1 MNFDFKK
8 EKIMVKVV
16 VLGAHGRVAQIVEKF
31 LFADKDVQTSL
42 FLRNASRMADK
53 KNQATIFEGSATDA
67 AQLEKAMKGQDI
79 VYANLSGKDDIDL
92 EAEATVEAMQN
103 AHVKRLIWIS
113 TLGIYDEV
121 PGKFGE
127 WNKETLGDYITEYA
141 KAAKRIEE
149 SGLDYTIIRPTW
161 MTDKNEVDYEKSE
174 KGEPIKD
181 TEVSRK
187 SVAAYVY
194 HLIKYPKEDIGKS
207 IGLGKP
213 GTEGDRPSWY

>member
-1 MNFDFKK
+1 
-8 EKIMVKVV
+8 MVKVV

-42 FLRNASRMADK
+42 FLRNASRMVDK

-79 VYANLSGKDDIDL
+79 VYANLGGKDDIDL
-92 EAEATVEAMQN
+92 EAEATVEAMKN

-141 KAAKRIEE
+141 KAAKRIE
-149 SGLDYTIIRPTW
+149 DIRPTW

-213 GTEGDRPSWY
+213 GTEGDKPSWY

>member
-1 MNFDFKK
+1 
-8 EKIMVKVV
+8 
-16 VLGAHGRVAQIVEKF
+16 
-31 LFADKDVQTSL
+31 
-42 FLRNASRMADK
+42 
-53 KNQATIFEGSATDA
+53 
-67 AQLEKAMKGQDI
+67 MKGQDI
-79 VYANLSGKDDIDL
+79 VYANLGGKDDIDL

-161 MTDKNEVDYEKSE
+161 MTDKTKLTTKRV
-174 KGEPIKD
+174 KGRANQGHRSF
-181 TEVSRK
+181 T
-187 SVAAYVY
+187 
-194 HLIKYPKEDIGKS
+194 
-207 IGLGKP
+207 
-213 GTEGDRPSWY
+213 

>member
-1 MNFDFKK
+1 
-8 EKIMVKVV
+8 MVKVV

-79 VYANLSGKDDIDL
+79 VYANLGGKDDIDL

-161 MTDKNEVDYEKSE
+161 MTDKNEVDYERVKKASQ
-174 KGEPIKD
+174 
-181 TEVSRK
+181 SRT
-187 SVAAYVY
+187 
-194 HLIKYPKEDIGKS
+194 PKFHVNLLQLTFTI
-207 IGLGKP
+207 
-213 GTEGDRPSWY
+213 

>member
-1 MNFDFKK
+1 
-8 EKIMVKVV
+8 MVKVV
-16 VLGAHGRVAQIVEKF
+16 VLGAHGKVAQIAERF
-31 LFADKDVQTSL
+31 LFADKDVDTTL
-42 FLRNASRMADK
+42 FLRDSERMADK
-53 KNQATIFEGSATDA
+53 KNEATIIDGSATDA

-79 VYANLSGKDDIDL
+79 VYANLGGKDDIDL
-92 EAEATVEAMQN
+92 EAEAVVEAMHN
-103 AHVKRLIWIS
+103 ANVKRLIWIS

-141 KAAKRIEE
+141 KAAKRIED
-149 SGLDYTIIRPTW
+149 SDLDYTIIRPTW
-161 MTDKNEVDYEKSE
+161 MDDKNEVDYEKSK
-174 KGEPIKD
+174 KGEPITD

-194 HLIKYPKEDIGKS
+194 HLIKNPKEDVKQS

-213 GTEGDRPSWY
+213 NTEGDKPSWY

>member
-1 MNFDFKK
+1 
-8 EKIMVKVV
+8 MVKVV

-79 VYANLSGKDDIDL
+79 VYANLGGKDDIDL

-174 KGEPIKD
+174 KGEPIND

-213 GTEGDRPSWY
+213 GTEGDKPSWY

>member
-1 MNFDFKK
+1 
-8 EKIMVKVV
+8 MVKVV

-79 VYANLSGKDDIDL
+79 VYANLGGKDDIDL
-92 EAEATVEAMQN
+92 EAEATVEAMKN
-103 AHVKRLIWIS
+103 SHVKRLIWIS

-127 WNKETLGDYITEYA
+127 WNKENLGDYITEYA
-141 KAAKRIEE
+141 KAVKRIED

-213 GTEGDRPSWY
+213 GTEGDKPSWY

>member
-1 MNFDFKK
+1 
-8 EKIMVKVV
+8 MVKVV
-16 VLGAHGRVAQIVEKF
+16 VFGAHGRVAQIVEKF
-31 LFADKDVQTSL
+31 LLADKDVQTSL
-42 FLRNASRMADK
+42 FLRTASRMADK

-79 VYANLSGKDDIDL
+79 VYANLGGKDDIDL
-92 EAEATVEAMQN
+92 EAEATVEAMKN

-141 KAAKRIEE
+141 KAAKRIED

-213 GTEGDRPSWY
+213 GTEGDKPSWY

>member
-1 MNFDFKK
+1 
-8 EKIMVKVV
+8 MVKVV

-79 VYANLSGKDDIDL
+79 VYANLGGKDDIAL
-92 EAEATVEAMQN
+92 EAEATVEAMKN

-127 WNKETLGDYITEYA
+127 WNKETLDDYITEYA
-141 KAAKRIEE
+141 KAAKRIED

-213 GTEGDRPSWY
+213 GTEADKPSWY

>member
-1 MNFDFKK
+1 
-8 EKIMVKVV
+8 MVKIV

-31 LFADKDVQTSL
+31 LLADKDVQTSL

-79 VYANLSGKDDIDL
+79 VYANLGGKDDIDL
-92 EAEATVEAMQN
+92 EAEATVEAMKN

-127 WNKETLGDYITEYA
+127 WNKETLSDYITEYA
-141 KAAKRIEE
+141 KAAKRIED

-213 GTEGDRPSWY
+213 GTEGDKPSWY

>member
-1 MNFDFKK
+1 
-8 EKIMVKVV
+8 MVKVV

-53 KNQATIFEGSATDA
+53 KNQATIFEGSATDS

-79 VYANLSGKDDIDL
+79 VYANLGGKDDIDL

-113 TLGIYDEV
+113 TLGVYDEV
-121 PGKFGE
+121 SGKFGE

-213 GTEGDRPSWY
+213 GTEGDKPSWY